1 MKNILIK
8 AFALLTVLAVLLMT
22 GCTAAPEATEAPTAA
37 PATEAPAAEEPA
49 ADPTEAPA
57 AETPA
62 ASALSGELMITGSTS
77 AEPLVTVFGDLFMA
91 DNPDVSVAVQGNG
104 SSAGITAATNGT
116 AQLGM
121 SSRNL
126 SEEEAAAEG
135 VSATTICMDGIAVVV
150 NLENPVKDLTTDQI
164 ASIFKGEITNWSEL
178 GGNDEEILIIS
189 REAGSGTRS
198 AFEEICGLLG
208 EDEEG
213 NEISLVDESKA
224 LIADST
230 NAVSSNV
237 VSHVN
242 AIGYISLGSYDS
254 TQVHAI
260 NVGGVE
266 CTEENIVAGT
276 YPIARPFLLVQGPA
290 TDDLA
295 KAFVDYIMS
304 ADGQAVVSEQGYI
317 PVA

>member
-1 MKNILIK
+1 MKKTL
-8 AFALLTVLAVLLMT
+8 ALLLTLALSMAALT
-22 GCTAAPEATEAPTAA
+22 GCGSKTD
-37 PATEAPAAEEPA
+37 APAA
-49 ADPTEAPA
+49 DSTDSTTGT
-57 AETPA
+57 ETPA
-62 ASALSGELMITGSTS
+62 ALSGSVSTNGSTS
-77 AEPLVTVFGDLFMA
+77 MEKVIGILSEQFMA
-91 DNPDVSVAVQGNG
+91 DNSGVSVTYDPTGSGAGIEAASNG
-104 SSAGITAATNGT
+104 SADIG
-116 AQLGM
+116 L
-121 SSRNL
+121 SSRAL
-126 SEEEAAAEG
+126 KDEEIAG
-135 VSATTICMDGIAVVV
+135 GLTGTTVALDGIAVIV
-150 NLENPVKDLTTDQI
+150 NAGSKVEDLSVEQI
-164 ASIFKGEITNWSEL
+164 AQIFTGEITNWSEL

-230 NAVSSNV
+230 NAVSTNV
-237 VSHVN
+237 VSHTN

-295 KAFVDYIMS
+295 RAFLDYILS

>member
-1 MKNILIK
+1 MKSILIK
-8 AFALLTVLAVLLMT
+8 AFALLTVMAVLLT
-22 GCTAAPEATEAPTAA
+22 GCAATPEATEAPTEA
-37 PATEAPAAEEPA
+37 PATEAPAASEEPA
-49 ADPTEAPA
+49 ASEAPA
-57 AETPA
+57 ASEEPA
-62 ASALSGELMITGSTS
+62 ASTLSGELMITGSTS
-77 AEPLVTVFGDLFMA
+77 AEPLVTVFGDLFMEA
-91 DNPDVSVAVQGNG
+91 NPDVSVAVQGNG

-126 SEEEAAAEG
+126 SEEEAAEG
-135 VSATTICMDGIAVVV
+135 VTGTTICMDGIAVVV

-230 NAVSSNV
+230 NAVSTNV

-295 KAFVDYIMS
+295 RAFLDYILS